1 MESYSESAQGRGL
14 DMWLLFVRNGAC
26 GGGGNRRR
34 DGSQR
39 SVVEMQSP
47 HVSLGMHT
55 SVIMC
60 VCLRRRKG
68 AHFMRGRVSLN
79 SFLHAG
85 SAKERLGK
93 G

>member
-34 DGSQR
+34 EGSQR
-39 SVVEMQSP
+39 SEVEMQSP
-47 HVSLGMHT
+47 HVSLRIRTG
-55 SVIMC
+55 VLMC

-85 SAKERLGK
+85 SAKERLAEG
-93 G
+93 